1 MEFKAQLKEMKTM
14 ADGGSQVKFDVF
26 DTTPLSD
33 SMTLYALCQAKA
45 VVKMRIE
52 ETDDGDGT

>member
-1 MEFKAQLKEMKTM
+1 MKFKAQLKEMKTM

-26 DTTPLSD
+26 DTTPLPD

-45 VVKMRIE
+45 VVEIQME
-52 ETDDGDGT
+52 ETDDGDGA